1 MRRTETGSNPAD
13 KSFVRELGR
22 ALRHLYSPIQLRESP
37 LTQLLNTGS
46 REDPAAALRRVL
58 LQAIDALKPQA
69 DVPSATKAWR
79 LYRVLLHR
87 HIEQFS
93 QSEAA
98 SNLALSTRQL
108 RRDEG
113 QALQLLADHLWAH
126 HELEARWE
134 DREGSPHHRDKA
146 PPEGDVQTPSLEQE
160 LECLEASISRE
171 PTDADAVVQSVLKV
185 VGPLTR
191 QLGVR
196 VEYSAPEQLPRS
208 MVQLTTLRQ
217 ALLNVLT
224 VAIRSAP
231 GGRVEI
237 KAETQQSGVGITIIS
252 ATREPDLTPLS
263 ESEAEPL
270 RMAQELIR
278 LSGGTLEVE
287 TGGDGEPPFTANLVI
302 PATSQISVLVIDDNA
317 DALQLFH
324 RCLSGSRYRFV
335 GTPDPE
341 SALALAEESGARAIV
356 LDVMLPGVDGWELLG
371 RIHEHPKTRHIPV
384 IVCTVLPQGH
394 LALSLGAAAFI
405 RKPVSRTALLS
416 ALDRQLGQLLTESM

>member
-126 HELEARWE
+126 YELEAKWQDGERLL
-134 DREGSPHHRDKA
+134 RRRDEEL
-146 PPEGDVQTPSLEQE
+146 PGLDMQTPSLEQE
-160 LECLEASISRE
+160 LESLGGSLWRE
-171 PTDADAVVQSVLKV
+171 SADVQPVIQAALRV
-185 VGPLTR
+185 VGPLAR
-191 QLGVR
+191 EFGVR
-196 VEYSAPEQLPRS
+196 VGYSVPENLPWLL
-208 MVQLTTLRQ
+208 VQITTMRQ

-231 GGRVEI
+231 GGSVEI
-237 KAETQQSGVGITIIS
+237 KAETQQSGVGITIVS

-356 LDVMLPGVDGWELLG
+356 LDVMLPEVDGWELLG

>member
-126 HELEARWE
+126 YELEAKWQDGERLL
-134 DREGSPHHRDKA
+134 RRRDEEL
-146 PPEGDVQTPSLEQE
+146 PGLDMQTPSLEQE
-160 LECLEASISRE
+160 LECLGGSLWRE
-171 PTDADAVVQSVLKV
+171 SADVQPVIQAALRV
-185 VGPLTR
+185 VGPLAR
-191 QLGVR
+191 EFGVR
-196 VEYSAPEQLPRS
+196 VGYSVPENLPWLL
-208 MVQLTTLRQ
+208 VQITTMQQ
-217 ALLNVLT
+217 ALVNALIA
-224 VAIRSAP
+224 AIQSAP
-231 GGRVEI
+231 GGEVHI
-237 KAETQQSGVGITIIS
+237 TAGLQQRGVHIAVS
-252 ATREPDLTPLS
+252 PVRSRSVPSPLARR
-263 ESEAEPL
+263 EAELL
-270 RMAQELIR
+270 RIGQELMR
-278 LSGGTLEVE
+278 LSGGSLEVE
-287 TGGDGEPPFTANLVI
+287 AGNGRERPFTANLLI
-302 PATSQISVLVIDDNA
+302 PARDRIPVLVVDDNI
-317 DALQLFH
+317 DTLHLLQ
-324 RCLSGSRYRFV
+324 RCLLGSRYLFV
-335 GTPDPE
+335 GTRDPMHALGLAVE
-341 SALALAEESGARAIV
+341 SDARAV
-356 LDVMLPGVDGWELLG
+356 LLDVMLPKVDGWELLE
-371 RIHEHPKTRHIPV
+371 RLREHPRTRDIPI
-384 IVCTVLPQGH
+384 IVCTILPLEQ
-394 LALSLGAAAFI
+394 LALARGAVAFI
-405 RKPVSRTALLS
+405 RKPVGRAALLS
-416 ALDRQLGQLLTESM
+416 ALDRQLGQLLTESG